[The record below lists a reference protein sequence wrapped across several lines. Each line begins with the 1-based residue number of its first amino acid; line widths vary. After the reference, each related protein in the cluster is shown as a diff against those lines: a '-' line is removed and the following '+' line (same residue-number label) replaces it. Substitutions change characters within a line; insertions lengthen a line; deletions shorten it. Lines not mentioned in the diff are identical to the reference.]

1 MWERPASRSRSPLS
15 IEFLLNGAPGN
26 NNDIHSEKKNN
37 SRSESPG
44 AVPDSISSSSPS
56 SYSSFS
62 STLGYALGEQRS
74 PKDYFVHG
82 SSSSATDTETSSD
95 TQRMLPSCSSLIS
108 ELFLKDYPHSTPSDI
123 DQSSFST
130 SSPSSSPSRSA
141 SFSSPSSFSFSYQD
155 PSQSS
160 SPIHF
165 ASPGTSP
172 CPSSPIVHASSPP
185 PPLAFAGWL
194 RDQSRFPQQ
203 QQQHHKKCSD
213 RHISCTSKQTTTTTT
228 TDNRIKLPTPIKPVP
243 SSKTKYATSSSSLSS
258 CGAPSSR
265 SGWCPEQSQ
274 MRNSH
279 KSSIQGDDTKRAEQ
293 LDKILSEE
301 TLASLGLLPTT
312 QEDADSA
319 HRDDSDKPP
328 KRKQATPKQVAI
340 LEQIFAIEPIPSC
353 VTKIRLSKLL
363 GISPK
368 KVQIWFKNKRARQ
381 KKGKPKREPF
391 TFHYF
396 GAQSEHQ
403 QAMDSSSSLTT
414 TTPPTPTPSS
424 LHLQ

>member
-1 MWERPASRSRSPLS
+1 MWEGPATSRSRSPLS

-26 NNDIHSEKKNN
+26 NNDIHSQPKKKKN
-37 SRSESPG
+37 SPRTESPDT
-44 AVPDSISSSSPS
+44 VPDSISSSSSSRPS
-56 SYSSFS
+56 SSSSVS

-74 PKDYFVHG
+74 KDYFMHG
-82 SSSSATDTETSSD
+82 SASSATDTND
-95 TQRMLPSCSSLIS
+95 TQRVLPSCSSLIS

-155 PSQSS
+155 LSQSS

-185 PPLAFAGWL
+185 PPFAGWL
-194 RDQSRFPQQ
+194 RDQSRFSQHHQ

-213 RHISCTSKQTTTTTT
+213 RHISCTSNQTTTTT
-228 TDNRIKLPTPIKPVP
+228 TDNRIKLPTSIKPVP
-243 SSKTKYATSSSSLSS
+243 SSSKTKYVYSSSSLSS

-265 SGWCPEQSQ
+265 SGWCPEQTQ

-279 KSSIQGDDTKRAEQ
+279 KSSTQGDDAKRAEQ

-301 TLASLGLLPTT
+301 TLASLGLLPMP
-312 QEDADSA
+312 QEDTDS
-319 HRDDSDKPP
+319 HGDDSDKPP

-403 QAMDSSSSLTT
+403 QAMDSSSA
-414 TTPPTPTPSS
+414 
-424 LHLQ
+424 